1 MAEGDAMKTFLAL
14 VHKDE
19 GSAYGLTF
27 PDLPGCFA
35 AADAQGDI
43 LRKGMEALELWFED
57 APEVSPRGPEAI
69 ATEVASELAEGAFL
83 IAVPLVQPSTRQ
95 KRVNISLDAGTL
107 GAIDSAAEG
116 LGLTRSG
123 FLAMAALNEIR
134 GGH

>member
-1 MAEGDAMKTFLAL
+1 MRTYLAL

-19 GSAYGLTF
+19 DSAWGLSF

-35 AADAQGDI
+35 AAESEGDI
-43 LRKGMEALELWFED
+43 LRAGAEALELWFED
-57 APEVSPRGPEAI
+57 AEPVTPRGPEAI
-69 ATEVASELAEGAFL
+69 SQEVAQDLAAGAFL
-83 IAVPLVQPSTRQ
+83 IAVPLVQPQSRL

-107 GAIDSAAEG
+107 EAIDAAAEA

-123 FLAMAALNEIR
+123 YLAMAALNEIR